1 MDAKEIAAYLPHVF
15 EGIDLPQLGPKSQ
28 GKVRD
33 YYTVD
38 DKRVLITT
46 DRISA
51 FDRVLGRIPL
61 KGQVL
66 NQLSAYWFSQTEDIV
81 PNHVMEIPDPNVT
94 ISQECVAYPVEVVV
108 RGYITGVTSTSL
120 WTHYEKGERVLY
132 GLQLPEGLKKNEK
145 LPHPI
150 ITPTT
155 RGTGPGGAD
164 ERITRDEILARDL
177 VPRAA
182 YEEMEQAALALFQ
195 RGTEVCKKA
204 GLILVDTKYEFGHLN
219 GRLTLIDEVHTP
231 DSSRFWISD
240 TYQERFPAGS
250 EPDNLSKEF
259 VRIWFK
265 DQGFTGQ
272 GPIPDLPDDLA
283 VQAAQVYVNAF
294 EMITGKALEPGEYP
308 VPARIERNL
317 RRAGWIS

>member
-1 MDAKEIAAYLPHVF
+1 MDTKEIRAYLPYTF

-38 DKRVLITT
+38 GKRILITT

-51 FDRVLGRIPL
+51 FDRVLGKIPL

-66 NQLSAYWFSQTEDIV
+66 NQLSVYWFSKTEDIV
-81 PNHVMEIPDPNVT
+81 PNHVVGVPDPNVM
-94 ISQECVAYPVEVVV
+94 IANECAPYPVEVVV

-132 GLQLPEGLKKNEK
+132 GLQLPEGLRKSEK
-145 LPHPI
+145 LPQPI

-164 ERITRDEILARDL
+164 ERITRDEILARNL
-177 VPRAA
+177 VPKTA
-182 YEEMEQAALALFQ
+182 YDEIEEAALALFP
-195 RGTEVCKKA
+195 RGKEVCQKA
-204 GLILVDTKYEFGHLN
+204 GLIRVDTKYEFGQLD

-240 TYQERFPAGS
+240 TYQ
-250 EPDNLSKEF
+250 
-259 VRIWFK
+259 
-265 DQGFTGQ
+265 
-272 GPIPDLPDDLA
+272 
-283 VQAAQVYVNAF
+283 
-294 EMITGKALEPGEYP
+294 
-308 VPARIERNL
+308 
-317 RRAGWIS
+317 

>member
-1 MDAKEIAAYLPHVF
+1 MDTKEIRAYLPYTF

-38 DKRVLITT
+38 GKRILITT

-51 FDRVLGRIPL
+51 FDRVLGKIPL

-66 NQLSAYWFSQTEDIV
+66 NQLSVYWFSKTEDIV
-81 PNHVMEIPDPNVT
+81 PNHVVEVPDPNVM
-94 ISQECVAYPVEVVV
+94 IANECVPYPVEVVV

-120 WTHYEKGERVLY
+120 WTHYEKGERILY
-132 GLQLPEGLKKNEK
+132 GLRLPEGLRKSEK
-145 LPHPI
+145 LPQPI

-164 ERITRDEILARDL
+164 ERITRDEIMARNL
-177 VPRAA
+177 VPRSA
-182 YEEMEQAALALFQ
+182 YEEIEEAALALFQ
-195 RGTEVCKKA
+195 RGTDVCREA
-204 GLILVDTKYEFGHLN
+204 GLILVDTKYEFGHLD

-240 TYQERFPAGS
+240 TYEGRFEAGL
-250 EPDNLSKEF
+250 EPENLSKEF
-259 VRIWFK
+259 VRLWFK
-265 DQGFTGQ
+265 KQGFTGQ

-283 VQAAQVYVNAF
+283 VQAAQVYLNVF
-294 EMITGKALEPGEYP
+294 EMITGKPLEPGDYP
-308 VPARIERNL
+308 VQVRIDQNL
-317 RRAGWIS
+317 RRAGWIN